1 MTNSTST
8 TASQPTLNI
17 IRLESAD
24 GLDLPSYETSG
35 SAGMDIRAAVPD
47 DRQIVLLP
55 GRRALVP
62 TGLVFEIPEGYEVQI
77 RPRSGLAFNHGI
89 TCLNTPG
96 TIDSDY
102 RGEIKILLI
111 NLGDDDFR
119 IERGM
124 RIAQA
129 VFAPVIQPKIEEK
142 TTISDTNRGANGFG
156 STGTA

>member
-17 IRLESAD
+17 IRLESAV

-35 SAGMDIRAAVPD
+35 SAGMDIRAAVPT

-77 RPRSGLAFNHGI
+77 RPRSGLAFKHGI

-129 VFAPVIQPKIEEK
+129 VFAPVIQPKIVEK
-142 TTISDTNRGANGFG
+142 TTVSETGRGANGFG